1 MEAGVGGRPFL
12 VRAPAEFGRL
22 HPLGQ
27 EALDRPGVDE
37 YVARLRALSP
47 LSVALGDVHAL
58 DPEPL
63 GEAAPLVPG
72 LRLGRLV
79 AEIVGKMDERLLHEP
94 GDHAGIGAAARDGGR
109 SARILAPLRHHCLA
123 QRVVGAR
130 LVAERLV
137 IIEARPRLDDGVDV
151 EGAELAAIA
160 HDVERR
166 GVDRKVDA
174 EALAFARG
182 QVFLQRVAI
191 IFAREAEMDEADAA
205 FVEELAIGVARVDD
219 DEALLIEFEV
229 ALDQRQRPFADRSEA
244 DHHDRAGDPPVA
256 RPMRHGVRS
265 PLVTSDAERPG
276 RRLKPRPS
284 GRVNSPG
291 GGVSVAKLSCP
302 AQRARPDAERRRGLL
317 EFGLTRLLGQAFL
330 WQFKERLFMGADRK
344 ASWLA
349 GRRGIWRWG
358 ETRSR

>member
-37 YVARLRALSP
+37 DVARLGLPRALG
-47 LSVALGDVHAL
+47 VALGDMHAL
-58 DPEPL
+58 DPEAL
-63 GEAAPLVPG
+63 GEAGPFVLR

-79 AEIVGKMDERLLHEP
+79 AEIVGKMDERLLDEP

-109 SARILAPLRHHCLA
+109 SARIFAALLHHRLA

-137 IIEARPRLDDGVDV
+137 IVEARPRLDDRVDV
-151 EGAELAAIA
+151 EGAKLAAIA
-160 HDVERR
+160 HHVER
-166 GVDRKVDA
+166 GGIDRKVDA

-182 QVFLQRVAI
+182 QIFLERVAI
-191 IFAREAEMDEADAA
+191 IVAREAEMDEADAA
-205 FVEELAIGVARVDD
+205 LVEELAVGVVRVDD
-219 DEALLIEFEV
+219 DEPLLIEFEV
-229 ALDQRQRPFADRSEA
+229 ALDQGQRPFADRSEA

-265 PLVTSDAERPG
+265 PLMTSDAERPG
-276 RRLKPRPS
+276 RRLKPWPS
-284 GRVNSPG
+284 GRVNSAE
-291 GGVSVAKLSCP
+291 SKQLSQNCHV
-302 AQRARPDAERRRGLL
+302 RRGAA
-317 EFGLTRLLGQAFL
+317 GH
-330 WQFKERLFMGADRK
+330 ERKSGAGCSNP
-344 ASWLA
+344 A
-349 GRRGIWRWG
+349 
-358 ETRSR
+358 